1 MRSFVLDIHR
11 LLEATAGSG
20 SFDSEP
26 ADASL
31 EAFDPGCRA
40 RFIGLER
47 ERALLILSPRTE
59 FGQIQRL

>member
-11 LLEATAGSG
+11 LLEATAGSR

-26 ADASL
+26 ADASP

-40 RFIGLER
+40 RFIELER
-47 ERALLILSPRTE
+47 EKGLC
-59 FGQIQRL
+59 